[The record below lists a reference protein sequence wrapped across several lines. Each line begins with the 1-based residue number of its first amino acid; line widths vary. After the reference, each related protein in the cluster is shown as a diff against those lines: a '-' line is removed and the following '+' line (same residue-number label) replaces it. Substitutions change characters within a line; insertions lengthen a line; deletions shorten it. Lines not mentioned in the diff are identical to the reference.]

1 MKTKTILLILLLSAT
16 TSFAQSIKTDVPITG
31 WGEFELGIA
40 ESKIAHILR
49 KLTPDNT
56 KMNYSTFFRSAADL
70 DLMGSTFDHCVFFFN
85 EGKVYSISFTKY
97 FDNKEECSEEF
108 RKLLHTLEENYG
120 KQPLVDKNGYTW
132 QNEKEYVQIHKASDQ
147 MKAKESVNISFSTT
161 DIFSFLSRSKLNMY
175 GLGEFRFFSDADE
188 VEKALKYHITADT
201 KIKRKKKLFSSEVYK
216 ITLTNITLA
225 GLLFDYCE
233 LEFDERELLHIT
245 LEMYFDK
252 NNKNPKEFEDLLIML
267 QEDYGKP
274 DDKENKESLSWHF
287 NNDTMGWLWLRKYYN
302 KKTKQNEIILYATRI
317 A

>member
-1 MKTKTILLILLLSAT
+1 
-16 TSFAQSIKTDVPITG
+16 
-31 WGEFELGIA
+31 
-40 ESKIAHILR
+40 
-49 KLTPDNT
+49 
-56 KMNYSTFFRSAADL
+56 
-70 DLMGSTFDHCVFFFN
+70 
-85 EGKVYSISFTKY
+85 
-97 FDNKEECSEEF
+97 
-108 RKLLHTLEENYG
+108 
-120 KQPLVDKNGYTW
+120 
-132 QNEKEYVQIHKASDQ
+132 
-147 MKAKESVNISFSTT
+147 
-161 DIFSFLSRSKLNMY
+161 MY
-175 GLGEFRFFSDADE
+175 GLGEFRFLSDVEE

-233 LEFDERELLHIT
+233 LEFETHELLHIT

-252 NNKNPKEFEDLLIML
+252 NNKNPKEFEDLSIML

-302 KKTKQNEIILYATRI
+302 KKAKQNEILLYATRI